1 MLRRSSRQEVVGS
14 GIFSAF
20 FSAVRKT
27 TSLCIMT
34 NFIGV
39 YLARFMG
46 VPSRSTVLL
55 QPTTHCLVNIT
66 EQVRN

>member
-20 FSAVRKT
+20 FSAVRK